1 MLNYRD
7 HAKERGKPLP
17 SEPLIFLKPP
27 SAVAASGEPIL
38 LPAGVGR
45 VDHEA
50 ELAMVIG
57 RTARNL
63 AVASAGE
70 AILGYTCFNDVTARE
85 MQDREIQYTRAKG
98 FDTFAPM
105 GPWVETELDPS
116 DLAVEGKVNGVVRQ
130 SSRTRQLVFPPAFLE
145 LIPKPDLRV

>member
-17 SEPLIFLKPP
+17 SEPLIFLKLP
-27 SAVAASGEPIL
+27 SAVAASGEPIF

-50 ELAMVIG
+50 DLAIASG

-85 MQDREIQYTRAKG
+85 VQDREIQYT
-98 FDTFAPM
+98 APKASILSL
-105 GPWVETELDPS
+105 PWNHGSKRNWTRRISPS
-116 DLAVEGKVNGVVRQ
+116 RGR
-130 SSRTRQLVFPPAFLE
+130 
-145 LIPKPDLRV
+145 